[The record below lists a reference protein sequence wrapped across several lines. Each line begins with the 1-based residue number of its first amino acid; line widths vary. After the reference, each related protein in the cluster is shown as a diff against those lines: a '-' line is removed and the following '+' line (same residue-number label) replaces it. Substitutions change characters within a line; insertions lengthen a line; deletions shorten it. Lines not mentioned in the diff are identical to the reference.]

1 MRDLLS
7 KILALFSV
15 SDQEKI
21 TIRYQAG
28 ARNLLEIIKQHII

>member
-21 TIRYQAG
+21 PIRNQAG
-28 ARNLLEIIKQHII
+28 ARNLLKNN